1 LAERTV
7 GNVEEPNVAG
17 ALVSFG
23 RFGDD
28 ESDATAVGR
37 KFETRKM
44 AEIEQRLWS
53 ERLGG
58 RGGGLLGGVY
68 RGKKRKTEKDGE

>member
-1 LAERTV
+1 LAEGGV
-7 GNVEEPNVAG
+7 GGVEEPDVAG
-17 ALVSFG
+17 ALVAFG

-28 ESDATAVGR
+28 EGDATAVGR